1 MNDEQGQLQDRAE
14 QALHRMRAAGF
25 DAVRAEATVQRST
38 ELNMAHN
45 EPSLLRSTVVQKL
58 LLAGLVDGRMA
69 TTELADLS
77 PEAIDVAVRTLHAD
91 ALAAPQDEAN
101 VISAGEVAEIAHG
114 PMDPDQVLIGD
125 KVAELLA
132 FRARET
138 PTMMLEE
145 GLIAHHRLDARLVS
159 SGGSAIGRRIGCYQL
174 ALMGTAKEG
183 TRTSSFNYTEGRT
196 DELSSQPIE
205 RYAGIEQV
213 LRDTARQV
221 HTQPLA
227 AKFVGDVVL
236 MPMAAASLFGWLLG
250 QLSDTQLI
258 AGSSLYRER
267 VGQGIASAL
276 LSLRSRFDAPG
287 VGAVSADGCVAPPVQ
302 LLRAGQ
308 LQCLTLSLYASRKT
322 GLPHVPVAGEG
333 WEVPAGETPLAELV
347 AGVRHGALVGRLSM
361 GNPAPNGDF
370 SGVIKNSFLLE
381 GGSTGPALRETMITG
396 NIARLLQDVQALSRE
411 RIDTA
416 SWYLPWLRIGGL
428 HFS

>member
-1 MNDEQGQLQDRAE
+1 MNDILQDRAE
-14 QALHRMRAAGF
+14 DALQRLRAAGF
-25 DAVRAEATVQRST
+25 DAARAEATVQRST
-38 ELNMAHN
+38 ELNLAHN
-45 EPSLLRSTVVQKL
+45 EPSLLRSTVVEKL
-58 LLAGLVDGRMA
+58 SLAGLIDGRLA
-69 TTELADLS
+69 TTELSDLS
-77 PEAIDVAVRTLHAD
+77 PDAVAAAVKALHAD
-91 ALAAPQDEAN
+91 ALAAPQDQAN
-101 VISAGEVAEIAHG
+101 AISAGQVAEIAHG
-114 PMDPDQVLIGD
+114 PLEPDEALIAD

-145 GLIAHHRLDARLVS
+145 GLIAHQRLDARLLS

-183 TRTSSFNYTEGRT
+183 TQASSFNYTEGRA
-196 DELSSQPIE
+196 DELVSQPIE
-205 RYAGIEQV
+205 RYAGIENV
-213 LRDTARQV
+213 LRDTTRQV

-250 QLSDTQLI
+250 QIADTQLI

-287 VGAVSADGCVAPPVQ
+287 VSAVSADGCVAPPVDVLREGR
-302 LLRAGQ
+302 LL
-308 LQCLTLSLYASRKT
+308 CLTPSLYASRKT

-381 GGSTGPALRETMITG
+381 GGRTGPALRETMISG
-396 NIARLLQDVQALSRE
+396 NIARLLQDVQAVSRE

-416 SWYLPWLRIGGL
+416 AWHLPWLRIGGL